1 MHHYD
6 DKDFKDKHIW
16 IKKTTGLGTY
26 KSMMIGDDKFEIFE
40 HCTYMIIRLNNGITL
55 KISSVA
61 MTNLLFLLI
70 SITNTS
76 ISASFADATS
86 SIIPIEINPA
96 VRGVAV
102 SNMTFFLNHTDGH
115 YHLNG
120 LVKNTSHLSVGYID
134 VQLSFQDKQSGVIEN
149 DSKSAFF
156 VVGPID
162 PGVARPFDITT
173 GFTPGQSNLFQ
184 HLKALVN
191 IG

>member
-26 KSMMIGDDKFEIFE
+26 KSMMIRDDKFEIFE
-40 HCTYMIIRLNNGITL
+40 HCTYMIIRLNIGITL

-86 SIIPIEINPA
+86 SIIPT

-120 LVKNTSHLSVGYID
+120 LVKNISHLSVGNID
-134 VQLSFQDKQSGVIEN
+134 VQLSFQDKQRGVIEN

-156 VVGPID
+156 VVDPID

>member
-1 MHHYD
+1 
-6 DKDFKDKHIW
+6 
-16 IKKTTGLGTY
+16 
-26 KSMMIGDDKFEIFE
+26 
-40 HCTYMIIRLNNGITL
+40 
-55 KISSVA
+55 

-70 SITNTS
+70 SITNTT
-76 ISASFADATS
+76 ISASFAHATS

-96 VRGVAV
+96 VKGVAV
-102 SNMTFFLNHTDGH
+102 NNMTFFLNHTDGH

-120 LVKNTSHLSVGYID
+120 LVKNILHLSMGYID

-184 HLKALVN
+184 HLRALVN
-191 IG
+191 IGWWADIHLIFDNFDFKRLYAMRKSHYHDHKKRTPKRYVM

>member
-26 KSMMIGDDKFEIFE
+26 KSMMIRDDKFEIFE

-120 LVKNTSHLSVGYID
+120 LVKNISHLSVGYID
-134 VQLSFQDKQSGVIEN
+134 FKFSRQTEGVIEN

-156 VVGPID
+156 VVDPID